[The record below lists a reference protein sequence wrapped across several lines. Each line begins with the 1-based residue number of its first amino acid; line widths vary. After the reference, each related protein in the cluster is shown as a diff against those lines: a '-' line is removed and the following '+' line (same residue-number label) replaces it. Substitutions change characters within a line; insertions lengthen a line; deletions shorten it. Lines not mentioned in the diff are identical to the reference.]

1 MAARKNA
8 RKAPTAAAKKT
19 TKGGKNE
26 EGESALALALEAL
39 RKETERPSQQINAK
53 GEKDKG
59 EEKDKKDKDK
69 KRTRK
74 RDRDS
79 SSSSSESSSSSSS
92 ESSDSSDSDGYED
105 DISALKPLI
114 PQQWVLKKEAFRNS
128 MEAFKR
134 DVERADPKRP
144 AWRAEELDKQCAIF
158 MAMHDDARRRR
169 KEYEG
174 KDVKEPPSKAAAKVF
189 QILAT
194 AFCRARG
201 ASDTDLK
208 AAFGRLRR
216 KDRRNSRKLLGAVS
230 RVLTGNHQ
238 QHQQQKAGGKI

>member
-8 RKAPTAAAKKT
+8 RKAPTVAAKKT

-39 RKETERPSQQINAK
+39 RKETERLSQQINAK

-59 EEKDKKDKDK
+59 EDKDKKDKDK
-69 KRTRK
+69 KRARK
-74 RDRDS
+74 RERD
-79 SSSSSESSSSSSS
+79 SSSSSS

-134 DVERADPKRP
+134 DVERT
-144 AWRAEELDKQCAIF
+144 
-158 MAMHDDARRRR
+158 DAR
-169 KEYEG
+169 
-174 KDVKEPPSKAAAKVF
+174 
-189 QILAT
+189 
-194 AFCRARG
+194 
-201 ASDTDLK
+201 
-208 AAFGRLRR
+208 
-216 KDRRNSRKLLGAVS
+216 
-230 RVLTGNHQ
+230 
-238 QHQQQKAGGKI
+238 